1 MEKREYYQR
10 KEQCEKRDVGEL
22 FLGYVV
28 GVWDIG
34 SCVNEVGGV
43 DRYLITEGFREYI
56 VFGYQWIGVIENF
69 NILSVEIK

>member
-22 FLGYVV
+22 FLGYVA

-34 SCVNEVGGV
+34 SCVNEAGGV
-43 DRYLITEGFREYI
+43 DRRSTTEGLREHT
-56 VFGYQWIGVIENF
+56 VSGHQWIGVTENS
-69 NILSVEIK
+69 NILSVETK